1 MHHNRQRTRNFS
13 IMSLLFAILLL
24 GALAPAQES
33 AAPTAAGKTATEQNS
48 TAKPPAAAQGMQG
61 DLLTPPRGKSTV
73 MGGTISAVDPIADRL
88 TLKVAGG
95 RAIRILYD
103 ERTEV
108 YRDGVKG
115 NLRDLRAN
123 DHASVETMLDGTTV
137 FARSIHMLSQSPEGE
152 ARGQILSYDP
162 GTRQLT
168 LNESLSREAIKL
180 QVPPNATIV
189 RQGQAASAPG
199 AGGAADLVKG
209 TLVSAKFKSN
219 NSGAGVASEIAI
231 LAVPGSRLTFTG
243 TISHLDLH
251 ARQLV
256 VTDAQDDQSYKISFE
271 PSAFPVAHDLH
282 EGGRVKI
289 IAEYNGTGYQARD
302 ITLQ

>member
-1 MHHNRQRTRNFS
+1 
-13 IMSLLFAILLL
+13 MSLLFAILLL
-24 GALAPAQES
+24 GALAPAQEL
-33 AAPTAAGKTATEQNS
+33 AAPAAAGKTATEQNS
-48 TAKPPAAAQGMQG
+48 TAKTPAAAQGMQG

-73 MGGTISAVDPIADRL
+73 MGGTISSVDPIADRL

-180 QVPPNATIV
+180 QVPAETTIV

-199 AGGAADLVKG
+199 AAGAADLVKG
-209 TLVSAKFKSN
+209 TLISAKFNSN
-219 NSGAGVASEIAI
+219 NSGAGVTSEIAI

-256 VTDAQDDQSYKISFE
+256 ITDAQDDQSYKISFE

-282 EGGRVKI
+282 EGGRVKV
-289 IAEYNGTGYQARD
+289 IAEYDGSGYQARD
-302 ITLQ
+302 ITVQ

>member
-1 MHHNRQRTRNFS
+1 MD
-13 IMSLLFAILLL
+13 LLVAIVLL
-24 GALAPAQES
+24 GALAPAQEP
-33 AAPTAAGKTATEQNS
+33 AAPTATGKTAIEQNS
-48 TAKPPAAAQGMQG
+48 AAKPAAAPQGMPG
-61 DLLTPPRGKSTV
+61 DLLAPPRGKSTV
-73 MGGTISAVDPIADRL
+73 MGGTISAVDPISDRL

-123 DHASVETMLDGTTV
+123 DHASVETMLDGTTI

-162 GTRQLT
+162 GTRELT

-180 QVPPNATIV
+180 QVPPGATIV
-189 RQGQAASAPG
+189 RQGQAAAAPG
-199 AGGAADLVKG
+199 AAGAADLVKG
-209 TLVSAKFKSN
+209 TLINTKFRSN
-219 NSGAGVASEIAI
+219 NSGAGVASEIDI

-251 ARQLV
+251 AKQLV
-256 VTDAQDDQSYKISFE
+256 VADAQDDQSYKIAFD
-271 PSAFPVAHDLH
+271 PGGFPVTHDLH
-282 EGGRVKI
+282 EGGRVKV
-289 IAEYNGTGYQARD
+289 IAEYDGSGYTARE

>member
-1 MHHNRQRTRNFS
+1 MG
-13 IMSLLFAILLL
+13 LLFAIVLL
-24 GALAPAQES
+24 GALAPPQEP
-33 AAPTAAGKTATEQNS
+33 AAATATEQNRTIAS
-48 TAKPPAAAQGMQG
+48 AANPQSLPG

-95 RAIRILYD
+95 RAIKILYD

-123 DHASVETMLDGTTV
+123 DHASVETMLDGTSV

-152 ARGQILSYDP
+152 ARGQVLSYDG
-162 GTRQLT
+162 GTLT
-168 LNESLSREAIKL
+168 LNESLSREALKL
-180 QVPPNATIV
+180 QVPASATIV

-199 AGGAADLVKG
+199 VAGAADLVKG
-209 TLVSAKFKSN
+209 TLVEAKFKSSN
-219 NSGAGVASEIAI
+219 TGAGIVSEIAI
-231 LAVPGSRLTFTG
+231 LAVPGSRLSFTG

-256 VTDAQDDQSYKISFE
+256 VTDAQDDQSYKIAFE
-271 PSAFPVAHDLH
+271 PAGFPVSHDLH
-282 EGGRVKI
+282 EGARVRV
-289 IAEYNGTGYQARD
+289 IAEYNGSGYVARE
-302 ITLQ
+302 IKLQ

>member
-1 MHHNRQRTRNFS
+1 MG
-13 IMSLLFAILLL
+13 LLFAILLL
-24 GALAPAQES
+24 GALAPAQEP
-33 AAPTAAGKTATEQNS
+33 AAPTAAGKTATKQNS
-48 TAKPPAAAQGMQG
+48 TAKPPAAQGMPG

-73 MGGTISAVDPIADRL
+73 MGGTISSVDPIADRL

-123 DHASVETMLDGTTV
+123 DHASVETMLDGTTI

-152 ARGQILSYDP
+152 ARGQILSYDA

-180 QVPPNATIV
+180 QVPAETTIV

-199 AGGAADLVKG
+199 AAGAADLVKG
-209 TLVSAKFKSN
+209 TLISAKFNSN
-219 NSGAGVASEIAI
+219 NSGAGVTSEIAI

-256 VTDAQDDQSYKISFE
+256 ITDAQDDQSYKICFE

-282 EGGRVKI
+282 EGGRVKV
-289 IAEYNGTGYQARD
+289 IAEYDGSGYQARD
-302 ITLQ
+302 ITVQ

>member
-1 MHHNRQRTRNFS
+1 MG
-13 IMSLLFAILLL
+13 LLFAIVLL
-24 GALAPAQES
+24 GALAPAQDP
-33 AAPTAAGKTATEQNS
+33 AATTATEQHS
-48 TAKPPAAAQGMQG
+48 TKKPPATPQGAPG
-61 DLLTPPRGKSTV
+61 DLLSPPRGKSTV

-95 RAIRILYD
+95 RSIKILYD

-108 YRDGVKG
+108 FRDGVKG
-115 NLRDLRAN
+115 NLRDLKAN
-123 DHASVETMLDGTTV
+123 DHASIETLLDGTTV

-162 GTRQLT
+162 GSRVLT
-168 LNESLSREAIKL
+168 LNESLAREAIKL
-180 QVPPNATIV
+180 QVPSSATIV
-189 RQGQAASAPG
+189 RQGQAAAAPG
-199 AGGAADLVKG
+199 TAGAADLVKG
-209 TLVSAKFKSN
+209 TLISAKFKPN
-219 NSGAGVASEIAI
+219 NSGAGVASEIDI
-231 LAVPGSRLTFTG
+231 LAVPGSRVTFTG

-256 VTDAQDDQSYKISFE
+256 VADAQEEQSYKISFD

-282 EGGRVKI
+282 EGGRVKV
-289 IAEYNGTGYQARD
+289 IAEYDGSGYQARE

>member
-1 MHHNRQRTRNFS
+1 MG
-13 IMSLLFAILLL
+13 LLFAIVLL
-24 GALAPAQES
+24 GVLAPAQDP
-33 AAPTAAGKTATEQNS
+33 AAPAASKTVTQQNS
-48 TAKPPAAAQGMQG
+48 TTKPAATKKDMPG

-73 MGGTISAVDPIADRL
+73 MGGTISAVDPISDRL

-115 NLRDLRAN
+115 NLRDLRAK

-152 ARGQILSYDP
+152 ARGQVLSYDA
-162 GTRQLT
+162 GTRELT

-180 QVPPNATIV
+180 QVPAGATIV
-189 RQGQAASAPG
+189 RQGQAAAAPG
-199 AGGAADLVKG
+199 AAGAADLVKG
-209 TLVSAKFKSN
+209 TLISAKFQSN

-231 LAVPGSRLTFTG
+231 LAVPGTRLTFTG
-243 TISHLDLH
+243 TIAHLDLH
-251 ARQLV
+251 GRQFV
-256 VTDAQDDQSYKISFE
+256 VADAQDDQSYKISFD
-271 PSAFPVAHDLH
+271 PAGFPVSHDMH
-282 EGGRVKI
+282 EGARVKV
-289 IAEYNGTGYQARD
+289 IAEYNGSGYEARE
-302 ITLQ
+302 IALQ

>member
-1 MHHNRQRTRNFS
+1 MG
-13 IMSLLFAILLL
+13 LLFAIVLL
-24 GALAPAQES
+24 GALAPAQEP
-33 AAPTAAGKTATEQNS
+33 AAATAAEQNS
-48 TAKPPAAAQGMQG
+48 TTKPAANPQGMPG

-95 RAIRILYD
+95 RPIKILYD
-103 ERTEV
+103 ARTEV

-123 DHASVETMLDGTTV
+123 DHASVETMLDGTSV

-152 ARGQILSYDP
+152 ARGQVLNYDA
-162 GTRQLT
+162 GTRELT
-168 LNESLSREAIKL
+168 LNESLSRQAIKL
-180 QVPPNATIV
+180 QVPESAKIV

-199 AGGAADLVKG
+199 AGGAPDLVKG
-209 TLVSAKFKSN
+209 TLISAKFKSN
-219 NSGAGVASEIAI
+219 NSGGGVASEIAI

-251 ARQLV
+251 AKQLA
-256 VTDAQDDQSYKISFE
+256 VTDAQDEQSYKISFD
-271 PSAFPVAHDLH
+271 PAGFPVTHDLH
-282 EGGRVKI
+282 EGGRVKVV
-289 IAEYNGTGYQARD
+289 AEYDGSGYIARE